1 MANIYETIN
10 EAIITGE
17 LMRCTSGVL
26 KLEQG
31 GTTDVHTARRRWRR
45 WDWSEWTVRVA
56 TMELLKAGGG
66 RLVGSGGAV
75 LHVVVPPVV
84 VGRVGCH
91 ARIDDG
97 IEGDLDCLH
106 SFRFVSLSSQQSCC
120 VAEQMHA
127 RTTGAIWVIQE
138 SSLVCRIV
146 GYPTWSAKPSWS
158 SRWDQSYKFS
168 RLNKAVSVQVV
179 TVKHRDYVTDIACY
193 RRQHSVPNH
202 RRVVTLFFFP
212 IAAEGIR
219 VRNNQAL

>member
-1 MANIYETIN
+1 VYLRSP
-10 EAIITGE
+10 EARARWHN
-17 LMRCTSGVL
+17 RCTHRAPSVETMGLVGMDGPSGDDGII
-26 KLEQG
+26 E
-31 GTTDVHTARRRWRR
+31 
-45 WDWSEWTVRVA
+45 
-56 TMELLKAGGG
+56 GGG
-66 RLVGSGGAV
+66 RASCRQRRCGAPCRR
-75 LHVVVPPVV
+75 PPVV

-158 SRWDQSYKFS
+158 SRWVQSYKFS

-212 IAAEGIR
+212 IEAEGIR